1 MHRTVAPRQPT
12 LQGRRGGTERA
23 PPSLAAAL
31 PSSTSRT
38 SLPGEWPEPEEVA
51 AAEDVPVKPSGS
63 MACPVASAAEDAT
76 CSTVA

>member
-1 MHRTVAPRQPT
+1 M
-12 LQGRRGGTERA
+12 
-23 PPSLAAAL
+23 AAAL